1 MKTRLPFAQNYMD
14 LIVYQKTCALTRQI
28 FRLSQHFPIEERF
41 ALTDQLRR
49 ASRSI
54 GAQIAEA
61 WAKRRYPKHFV
72 SKLSD
77 ADGERL
83 ETEHWLRAA
92 RDCGYVREEMTEEC
106 MAACTEIGRMLAGM
120 MNQPGKFCDRAPA
133 CDDTHTVHQSS
144 S

>member
-1 MKTRLPFAQNYMD
+1 MESSSF
-14 LIVYQKTCALTRQI
+14 YQKTCELARNI
-28 FRLSQHFPIEERF
+28 FRLSRAFPPDERF

-83 ETEHWLRAA
+83 ETEHWLGAA
-92 RDCGYVREEMTEEC
+92 SANC
-106 MAACTEIGRMLAGM
+106 
-120 MNQPGKFCDRAPA
+120 
-133 CDDTHTVHQSS
+133 
-144 S
+144 